1 MAIEVTP
8 GMFSSKEVKPSMKA
22 GLVMAA
28 FTLLTL
34 YTFGFAGNAAIVT
47 FQLSDK
53 GHALS
58 VPDFAVSSSAF
69 AILVGGLM
77 GVITLVATALTIL
90 KRVVPMWLSL
100 IFGLLWISTLL
111 GWLAAGNVVPV
122 SFILSNAVV
131 LAVPIILGALG
142 GVISER
148 VGVVNIAIEGQLL
161 TGAFVASVI
170 GSVTDN
176 LWLGVAAAAIASAIL
191 SMALASL
198 AIKYLVD
205 QIIIG
210 VLINLLVI
218 GVTNFLYS
226 QWLANDGQ
234 NVNYPGTFDV
244 LSIPILSEIPII
256 GQALFAN
263 RVTVYL
269 CFVLVPLVWFML
281 FKTKLGLRARAV
293 GEHPLAADTV
303 GINVAR
309 TRFWWVTTGG
319 AIAGIGGAFDRKR
332 RCVWSRNVWW
342 TGLHRARRGYFGSL
356 AAVLRLGSCAAVRLR
371 HHHARL
377 GQPGE
382 PGHPDRLHH
391 HGALPGNPHC
401 RHGIRRQGSTAGG
414 IRAALYQGLVEVS
427 SDQAFCFLIA
437 RPVMAKAMQ
446 TGASAAMFSPRNAPA
461 AKMLPLTAPPKAPA
475 NIIVES
481 LTP

>member
-8 GMFSSKEVKPSMKA
+8 GMFSSQQVKPSMKA

-58 VPDFAVSSSAF
+58 VPDFSVSSSAF
-69 AILVGGLM
+69 AILVGAIM
-77 GVITLVATALTIL
+77 GVITLVATTLTIL

-100 IFGLLWISTLL
+100 IFGLLWVSALL

-176 LWLGVAAAAIASAIL
+176 LWLGVLAAAIASAIL

-244 LSIPILSEIPII
+244 LSIPFLSEIPII

-269 CFVLVPLVWFML
+269 CFILVPLVWFML

-319 AIAGIGGAFDRKR
+319 AIAGIGGAALSIGNVGAFGREMSGGLGFIALAVVILGR
-332 RCVWSRNVWW
+332 WQPFYVSAAALLFGFAIIMRVWANQVSPGIPTDFITMVPYVVTLIAV
-342 TGLHRARRGYFGSL
+342 TGFAGKVRPP
-356 AAVLRLGSCAAVRLR
+356 AAS
-371 HHHARL
+371 
-377 GQPGE
+377 GQPYTKG
-382 PGHPDRLHH
+382 
-391 HGALPGNPHC
+391 
-401 RHGIRRQGSTAGG
+401 
-414 IRAALYQGLVEVS
+414 
-427 SDQAFCFLIA
+427 
-437 RPVMAKAMQ
+437 
-446 TGASAAMFSPRNAPA
+446 
-461 AKMLPLTAPPKAPA
+461 
-475 NIIVES
+475 
-481 LTP
+481 

>member
-1 MAIEVTP
+1 MAIEVKP
-8 GMFSSKEVKPSMKA
+8 GMFSSQQVKPSLKA
-22 GLVMAA
+22 GLVMAF

-34 YTFGFAGNAAIVT
+34 FIFGLEGNPAIVT

-69 AILVGGLM
+69 SLLVGGFM
-77 GVITLVATALTIL
+77 GAITLAATWLTIV

-100 IFGLLWISTLL
+100 IFGLLGVTALL
-111 GWLAAGNVVPV
+111 AWLAAGNVVPV

-161 TGAFVASVI
+161 TGAFVASVV
-170 GSVTDN
+170 GSITDN
-176 LWLGVAAAAIASAIL
+176 LWLGVLAASVAAAIL

-244 LSIPILSEIPII
+244 VSIPFLSEIPII

-269 CFVLVPLVWFML
+269 CFILVPLVWFML
-281 FKTKLGLRARAV
+281 FRTKLGLRARAV

-309 TRFWWVTTGG
+309 TRFWWVTAGG
-319 AIAGIGGAFDRKR
+319 AIAGIGGAALSIGNVGAFGREMSGGLGFIALAVVILGR
-332 RCVWSRNVWW
+332 WQPFYVSAAALLFGFAIIMRVWANQVSPGIPTDFITMVPYLVTLIAV
-342 TGLHRARRGYFGSL
+342 TGFAGKVRPP
-356 AAVLRLGSCAAVRLR
+356 AAS
-371 HHHARL
+371 
-377 GQPGE
+377 GQPYTKG
-382 PGHPDRLHH
+382 
-391 HGALPGNPHC
+391 
-401 RHGIRRQGSTAGG
+401 
-414 IRAALYQGLVEVS
+414 
-427 SDQAFCFLIA
+427 
-437 RPVMAKAMQ
+437 
-446 TGASAAMFSPRNAPA
+446 
-461 AKMLPLTAPPKAPA
+461 
-475 NIIVES
+475 
-481 LTP
+481 

>member
-1 MAIEVTP
+1 MAIEVKP
-8 GMFSSKEVKPSMKA
+8 GMFSSQQVKPSLKA
-22 GLVMAA
+22 GLVMAF

-34 YTFGFAGNAAIVT
+34 FIFGLEGNPAIVT

-69 AILVGGLM
+69 SLLVGGLM
-77 GVITLVATALTIL
+77 GAITLVATWLTIL

-100 IFGLLWISTLL
+100 IFGLLGVTALL
-111 GWLAAGNVVPV
+111 AWLAAGNVVPV

-161 TGAFVASVI
+161 TGAFVASVV
-170 GSVTDN
+170 GSITDN
-176 LWLGVAAAAIASAIL
+176 LWLGVLAASVAAAIL

-244 LSIPILSEIPII
+244 VSIPFLSEIPII

-269 CFVLVPLVWFML
+269 CFILVPLVWFML
-281 FKTKLGLRARAV
+281 FRTKLGLRARAV

-309 TRFWWVTTGG
+309 TRFWWVTAGG
-319 AIAGIGGAFDRKR
+319 AIAGIGGAALSIGNVGAFGREMSGGLGFIALAVVILGR
-332 RCVWSRNVWW
+332 WQPFYVSAAALLFGFAIIMRVWANQVSPGIPTDFITMVPYLVTLIAV
-342 TGLHRARRGYFGSL
+342 TGFAGKVRPP
-356 AAVLRLGSCAAVRLR
+356 AAS
-371 HHHARL
+371 
-377 GQPGE
+377 GQPYTKG
-382 PGHPDRLHH
+382 
-391 HGALPGNPHC
+391 
-401 RHGIRRQGSTAGG
+401 
-414 IRAALYQGLVEVS
+414 
-427 SDQAFCFLIA
+427 
-437 RPVMAKAMQ
+437 
-446 TGASAAMFSPRNAPA
+446 
-461 AKMLPLTAPPKAPA
+461 
-475 NIIVES
+475 
-481 LTP
+481 

>member
-8 GMFSSKEVKPSMKA
+8 GMFSSQQVKPSMKA

-58 VPDFAVSSSAF
+58 VPDFSVSSSAF
-69 AILVGGLM
+69 AILVGAIM

-100 IFGLLWISTLL
+100 IFGLLWVSALL

-176 LWLGVAAAAIASAIL
+176 LWLGVLAAAIASAIL

-244 LSIPILSEIPII
+244 LAIPYLSEIPII
-256 GQALFAN
+256 GPALFAN

-269 CFVLVPLVWFML
+269 CFILVPLVWFML
-281 FKTKLGLRARAV
+281 FRTKLGLRARAV

-309 TRFWWVTTGG
+309 TRFWWVTAGG
-319 AIAGIGGAFDRKR
+319 AIAGIGGAALSIGNVGAFGREMSGGLGFIALAVVILGR
-332 RCVWSRNVWW
+332 WQPFYVSAAALLFGFAIIMRVWANQVSPGIPTDFITMVPYVVTLIAV
-342 TGLHRARRGYFGSL
+342 TGFAGKVRPP
-356 AAVLRLGSCAAVRLR
+356 AAS
-371 HHHARL
+371 
-377 GQPGE
+377 GE
-382 PGHPDRLHH
+382 PYTKG
-391 HGALPGNPHC
+391 
-401 RHGIRRQGSTAGG
+401 
-414 IRAALYQGLVEVS
+414 
-427 SDQAFCFLIA
+427 
-437 RPVMAKAMQ
+437 
-446 TGASAAMFSPRNAPA
+446 
-461 AKMLPLTAPPKAPA
+461 
-475 NIIVES
+475 
-481 LTP
+481 